1 MAASVTSVNF
11 ESTRSMR
18 LSVRGSISEARRSA
32 MVVTFRQGSGGRS
45 GLPAALQDSSD
56 LTSRPI
62 SVVVHDHGVEAVG
75 GLLLLLGEREAALD
89 GSRVVLPP
97 IEQPAPL
104 LLPRGCVHEHEHR
117 IRVLLAH
124 RERAVD
130 VNLEEDVAVCLEV
143 LVDWPSR
150 RPVEIA
156 VDLEPL
162 EEPAFLANP
171 LELAPVEEQA
181 VLAVGLT
188 GAARARGRRDREPQ
202 ARLELEELA
211 HDRPLADPGR
221 AREDQQDAQGL
232 PPISRNARAALRA
245 GCDRG

>member
-45 GLPAALQDSSD
+45 GLPAKLQDSSD

-124 RERAVD
+124 RERALD
-130 VNLEEDVAVCLEV
+130 VHLEEDVAAGVQV
-143 LVDWPSR
+143 LVDR
-150 RPVEIA
+150 RPGRAFQVA
-156 VDLEPL
+156 VYVEPL
-162 EEPAFLANP
+162 EEPALVAEA
-171 LELAPVEEQA
+171 LELAPVEEQV

-188 GAARARGRRDREPQ
+188 DAARARGRRDREPQ
-202 ARLELEELA
+202 ARFE
-211 HDRPLADPGR
+211 
-221 AREDQQDAQGL
+221 
-232 PPISRNARAALRA
+232 
-245 GCDRG
+245 